1 VWLVFGERCVD
12 QHWRGTKREKEKERA
27 WKSRDRQRR
36 RRRFL
41 ENEEELRR
49 WLVVDFFRCISN

>member
-1 VWLVFGERCVD
+1 MCKSALERN
-12 QHWRGTKREKEKERA
+12 KKKKKAKERA

-41 ENEEELRR
+41 ENAKELRR
-49 WLVVDFFRCISN
+49 WLVADFFRCVNN